1 MGTGYEYAVSA
12 PAPLVGYPLTILGG
26 IMGKN
31 LTRPFEA
38 PVRTKQIPRE
48 IPQLAFYKSPFFTAV
63 IGVQRYILYRLRCYD
78 GLYFLSNLNSMI

>member
-1 MGTGYEYAVSA
+1 M
-12 PAPLVGYPLTILGG
+12 GYPLTILGG

-63 IGVQRYILYRLRCYD
+63 VGVLRTCSHSIAYRIALVVIVLLDEEILIQIYL
-78 GLYFLSNLNSMI
+78 LNFRHD